1 MKDSRRYHP
10 ALFALLPRGLCCF
23 TARRLKKT
31 LKPWPVGLATLVLGV
46 SFLYAGC
53 ATTFVPSDAK
63 ATCTVTTNGAPAFAS
78 WFESGTVTLNGV
90 VKPANSVTFP
100 NTPNCSFYQWSE
112 QMFLWMTS
120 PAPATYGGGGGRIFD
135 SPAFFDVSP
144 PDANGDRILI
154 PHTQGMIRNFTLRA
168 AQVGPNRLQLAF
180 DKSGRML
187 EIEPPTFGPSGKQL
201 ILNAKGESV
210 EIERVTMGDNKK
222 PIFFDK
228 TGQVIQSARPL
239 IRTEFNQR
247 KQLGQGLI
255 VQEFIVDKTT
265 IFLDSFGNVIDAEQG
280 QAGGNA
286 VLMAQNKSLVYYVTM
301 VNDVYAYYLTGA
313 KNGGIPPTD
322 STHFP
327 ALFPTTQA
335 DLNQITGF
343 AALHGKTFPDPEALA
358 VEVKSSW
365 VEAAGLPNLSSYITM
380 TATIPTYDSNDPN
393 HTPWIQNGQK
403 TVQLALVG
411 IHVVGS
417 TAGHPEMIWATF
429 EHQSNMPNGA
439 YKYIN
444 TSNAV
449 TTVPQSTAG
458 NWVFCANAA
467 AAPFNDKHMSF
478 HSPNIDANTG
488 SGFTISPSNTI
499 RWKSWGGA
507 FDVSP
512 NPIATPTSPS
522 TAASNTEIIA
532 MNNSIRVGGLASGDV
547 RGNYIMTGA
556 TWTIGGAAPTGS
568 FPSGNEVGTSKLA
581 NGTMETYQ
589 QGINNMSATGT
600 NCFGCHVSDNPNIST
615 TFVSHIFG
623 PTKRLF

>member
-1 MKDSRRYHP
+1 M
-10 ALFALLPRGLCCF
+10 
-23 TARRLKKT
+23 
-31 LKPWPVGLATLVLGV
+31 
-46 SFLYAGC
+46 
-53 ATTFVPSDAK
+53 
-63 ATCTVTTNGAPAFAS
+63 
-78 WFESGTVTLNGV
+78 
-90 VKPANSVTFP
+90 
-100 NTPNCSFYQWSE
+100 
-112 QMFLWMTS
+112 
-120 PAPATYGGGGGRIFD
+120 
-135 SPAFFDVSP
+135 
-144 PDANGDRILI
+144 
-154 PHTQGMIRNFTLRA
+154 QGMIRNFTLRA

-322 STHFP
+322 PTHFP

-393 HTPWIQNGQK
+393 HTPGSRMARKLYSWPW
-403 TVQLALVG
+403 LVSMLSAVRRG
-411 IHVVGS
+411 IR
-417 TAGHPEMIWATF
+417 
-429 EHQSNMPNGA
+429 
-439 YKYIN
+439 K
-444 TSNAV
+444 
-449 TTVPQSTAG
+449 
-458 NWVFCANAA
+458 
-467 AAPFNDKHMSF
+467 
-478 HSPNIDANTG
+478 
-488 SGFTISPSNTI
+488 
-499 RWKSWGGA
+499 
-507 FDVSP
+507 
-512 NPIATPTSPS
+512 
-522 TAASNTEIIA
+522 
-532 MNNSIRVGGLASGDV
+532 
-547 RGNYIMTGA
+547 
-556 TWTIGGAAPTGS
+556 
-568 FPSGNEVGTSKLA
+568 
-581 NGTMETYQ
+581 
-589 QGINNMSATGT
+589 
-600 NCFGCHVSDNPNIST
+600 
-615 TFVSHIFG
+615 
-623 PTKRLF
+623 